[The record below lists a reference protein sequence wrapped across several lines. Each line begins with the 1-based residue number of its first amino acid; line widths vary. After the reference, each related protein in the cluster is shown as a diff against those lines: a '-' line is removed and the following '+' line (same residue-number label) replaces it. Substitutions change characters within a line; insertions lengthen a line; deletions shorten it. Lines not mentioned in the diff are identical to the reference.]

1 MGSNGELRFR
11 QRKGNP
17 AEMERE
23 LKTRRVAPQVD
34 ALTRNGEHGRMPDSL
49 GLSVNLP
56 RKWRHSLGV
65 DQSHLQ
71 VSP

>member
-17 AEMERE
+17 AEMKRE
-23 LKTRRVAPQVD
+23 LKTRRVTPQVD
-34 ALTRNGEHGRMPDSL
+34 ALTRKGGHGCMPDTL

-65 DQSHLQ
+65 DQSRLA